1 MMTAEDVVKRI
12 ATECAF
18 IDERGG
24 VGIRLKPAAA
34 LVREYGEQFEAA
46 PTLRLSS
53 SPPRRVSRRRRRE
66 REPTLF

>member
-1 MMTAEDVVKRI
+1 MLTAEDVVKRI

-34 LVREYGEQFEAA
+34 IVREYGEQFRIPPTPTRRKSARRA
-46 PTLRLSS
+46 PKTPRL
-53 SPPRRVSRRRRRE
+53 
-66 REPTLF
+66 L